1 MDPWLVTPVERA
13 RCIEQFKVLNPIGGF
28 VTGEQAKGFLL
39 QSQLPPAIL
48 GQIW

>member
-13 RCIEQFKVLNPIGGF
+13 RHVEQFKSLGPMGGF
-28 VTGEQAKGFLL
+28 VTGDQAKGFLL
-39 QSQLPPAIL
+39 QSQLPPPIL